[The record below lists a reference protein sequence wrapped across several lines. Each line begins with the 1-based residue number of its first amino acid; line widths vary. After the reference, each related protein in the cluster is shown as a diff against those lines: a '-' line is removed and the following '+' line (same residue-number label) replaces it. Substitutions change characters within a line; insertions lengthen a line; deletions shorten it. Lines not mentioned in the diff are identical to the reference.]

1 MGDLIGAIPPKTV
14 AVSGAIVFALV
25 LMAAL
30 LFGPSSETLAQ
41 SSPWLEKDARIPVDL
56 SGSFFTVDGEE
67 TSLSEFSDDVLF
79 LNFWATW
86 CGPCRAEMPSIAA
99 LQEKLGRDGLRVL
112 AVTDEDFPVVES
124 YLKSNRFPFTVLI
137 DQEAKLSGRLRIWAV
152 PWTLILDKERNLV
165 HFHSGAR
172 RWDTPDVVANLEQ
185 ILSE

>member
-1 MGDLIGAIPPKTV
+1 MGNLIGAIPPKTV
-14 AVSGAIVFALV
+14 AVSGTIVFALV
-25 LMAAL
+25 LTAAL
-30 LFGPSSETLAQ
+30 LLGPSSETLAQ

>member
-1 MGDLIGAIPPKTV
+1 MGDLRGAIPPKSV
-14 AVSGAIVFALV
+14 AVSGAILFALV
-25 LMAAL
+25 ITAVL
-30 LFGPSSETLAQ
+30 LTGPPFEIRAQ

-56 SGSFFTVDGEE
+56 SGSFFTVDGKE
-67 TSLSEFSDDVLF
+67 TSLSEFTEDVLF

-112 AVTDEDFPVVES
+112 AVTDEDFPIVES
-124 YLKSNRFPFTVLI
+124 YLENNRYPFTVLI

-172 RWDTPDVVANLEQ
+172 RWDTPDVVANIEQ

>member
-1 MGDLIGAIPPKTV
+1 MGDLLRAIPPKPV
-14 AVSGAIVFALV
+14 AISGMILLALV
-25 LMAAL
+25 LIAVL
-30 LFGPSSETLAQ
+30 VTGPHTESLAQ
-41 SSPWLEKDARIPVDL
+41 SSAWLEKDARIPVDL
-56 SGSFFTVDGEE
+56 SGSFYTVDGKEITLNE
-67 TSLSEFSDDVLF
+67 YSDDVLF

-99 LQEKLGRDGLRVL
+99 LQDKLGREGLRVL
-112 AVTDEDFPVVES
+112 AVTDEDFSTVES
-124 YLKSNRFPFTVLI
+124 YLKGNRFPFTVLI

-172 RWDTPDVVANLEQ
+172 LWDTPDVVENLEH